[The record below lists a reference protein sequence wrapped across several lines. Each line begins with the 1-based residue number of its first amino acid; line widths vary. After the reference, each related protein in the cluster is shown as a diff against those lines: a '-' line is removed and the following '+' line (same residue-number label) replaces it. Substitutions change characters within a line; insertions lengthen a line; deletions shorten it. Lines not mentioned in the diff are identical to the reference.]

1 MNPDARL
8 NREND
13 EWAAAQAELIAKRR
27 ALGLDETGRTPG
39 IKTMGEALKA
49 ALITIPFRS
58 RDELIETCPSCGAII
73 KPVEFDVLG
82 TKRLVP
88 GRCEPCSITAM
99 EAEAKRKRDDATA
112 KRIYLY
118 SRAFRQELGLLAG
131 ATLENY
137 SVRPGSEQSLRMA
150 QKYATELPDPEWK
163 GLVFHG
169 PPGNG
174 KSHLAA
180 AIMKRAETHDMAV
193 AWVHV
198 PTWLRNLGT
207 MESIDR
213 EELIRLAS
221 TADML
226 VMDELGGGKMTAS
239 RAEWLLSVLDAVYRH
254 RRLFVAT
261 SNLKPGALVEALTPK
276 AEDGSRPDVSDG
288 ERIIDRLME
297 VGVFVENQATSYRAE
312 IARRRLQEGTRNG

>member
-1 MNPDARL
+1 MNPDERL
-8 NREND
+8 NREMGD
-13 EWAAAQAELIAKRR
+13 WAAAQAELIAKRR
-27 ALGLDETGRTPG
+27 ALGLDETGRKPG
-39 IKTMGEALKA
+39 METIGSVLKA
-49 ALITIPFRS
+49 ALTTIPFRS
-58 RDELIETCPSCGAII
+58 RDELVEICPSCGVII
-73 KPVEFDVLG
+73 EPIEIDVPG
-82 TKRLVP
+82 GKRLVP
-88 GRCEPCSITAM
+88 GRCTPCTITAM
-99 EAEAKRKRDDATA
+99 EAEEARKREAALT
-112 KRIYLY
+112 KRLDLY
-118 SRAFRQELGLLAG
+118 RRAFRQDLGLLAG

-137 SVRPGSEQSLRMA
+137 TVRPGAEQSLRMA
-150 QKYATELPDPEWK
+150 RKYAGELPNPEWK

-174 KSHLAA
+174 KSHLAV
-180 AIMKRAETHDMAV
+180 AIMKQAQAHRLAV

-239 RAEWLLSVLDAVYRH
+239 RAEWLLSILDAVYRL

-261 SNLKPGALVEALTPK
+261 SNLKPGALVEALTPRV
-276 AEDGSRPDVSDG
+276 EDGSRPDFSDG
-288 ERIIDRLME
+288 ERIVDRLME

-312 IARRRLQEGTRNG
+312 IARGRLHEGTRNG